1 MWSLLKRG
9 TFPVVLVVG
18 LFSAVLG
25 WVFGA
30 CFLSACV
37 LWQSEPTHEKLKL
50 LSVVATCTPGGAAQ
64 AYDYEGKLA
73 VWTDEST
80 GRTRTFGSVDMTN
93 PGGTNVP
100 SKISFDQ
107 QDDLDWKQSHW
118 SLDGFYFPRSSD
130 PDWHDSHLWLR
141 STAHCELVLR

>member
-1 MWSLLKRG
+1 V
-9 TFPVVLVVG
+9 TLVVG

-37 LWQSEPTHEKLKL
+37 LWQFEPTHKKLKL
-50 LSVVATCTPGGAAQ
+50 LSVIATCTPGGVAQ

-80 GRTRTFGSVDMTN
+80 GRTRTFGSVSMTE
-93 PGGTNVP
+93 GESTNVP
-100 SKISFDQ
+100 AKISFDQ

-118 SLDGFYFPRSSD
+118 SLAGFYFPQSPD
-130 PDWHDSHLWLR
+130 PDWPGSHIWLR

>member
-1 MWSLLKRG
+1 MWSLHKRG
-9 TFPVVLVVG
+9 TVPVVLVVG

-50 LSVVATCTPGGAAQ
+50 LSVNATCTPGEVAQ

-80 GRTRTFGSVDMTN
+80 GRTRTFGSVYMTN
-93 PGGTNVP
+93 PGRTNVP

-118 SLDGFYFPRSSD
+118 SLAGFYFPQSSD
-130 PDWHDSHLWLR
+130 PDWLRIWVR